1 MKKKTRHLTPEEQA
15 DVDFL
20 LKTPGLKVSGVGGG
34 RIQKDS
40 PFYDLWKEQNGKK

>member
-1 MKKKTRHLTPEEQA
+1 MKKNRAHLTPEEQA

-20 LKTPGLKVSGVGGG
+20 LKTPGLKILVPGG
-34 RIQKDS
+34 RVDKKS